1 MPPARRGAW
10 KSVAT
15 ARRATGLRRAV
26 ATLFFAANGLRR
38 AVATLFFAGPKHGP
52 PGPWG
57 NTWARNTF
65 LRSRDRL
72 PLHDAV
78 RGMLKEQ
85 NRKAVKRA
93 RRMEK
98 QA

>member
-1 MPPARRGAW
+1 M
-10 KSVAT
+10 
-15 ARRATGLRRAV
+15 LRRHGAQLDCAV
-26 ATLFFAANGLRR
+26 PSQHFSSLPTDC
-38 AVATLFFAGPKHGP
+38 AVPSQHSSSLDLNN

-65 LRSRDRL
+65 LRSLDRL